1 MVKIDGDDVG
11 RDVGGRDDDRDIC
24 SEIGGG
30 NCLYVGDADDA
41 DDADINGHGSKY
53 GDYV

>member
-1 MVKIDGDDVG
+1 MVKIDGGDVG

-30 NCLYVGDADDA
+30 NCLYV